1 MDPVLLSHIK
11 KINGPILVTGHTGFK
26 GTWLTMLLEQIGIE
40 VTGLSLQPEPE
51 SLYSRSHRSGRI
63 NEAFID
69 VRDSDAIFK
78 FIQSHKPK
86 IIIHLAAQ
94 PLVLDSYKNPK
105 YTFDVNVNGT
115 VNILDAAFKVR
126 STEVVLVSTTD
137 KVYEN
142 NGSNKSFSEKNPLKG
157 KDPYSA
163 SKVAV
168 ENVIFAWR
176 EIKKSNGGPRLLT
189 VRSGNV
195 IGGGDFSKDR
205 LIPDLIRSFTS
216 NSEMQVR
223 NPNSTRPW
231 QHVLDPL
238 FGYINMI
245 DNSLKGNDTDILNFG
260 PNGKSLTVKEVV
272 RIASDQWEGKN
283 RIKFYSER
291 GETEA
296 NTLKLNSKKARK
308 ILDWEPRWSQDEAII
323 ETINWWSD
331 VLSKKYT
338 ANERCSYEINKLFQ
352 YAQ

>member
-1 MDPVLLSHIK
+1 VDPAILPHIK
-11 KINGPILVTGHTGFK
+11 KINGPILITGHTGFK
-26 GTWLTMLLEQIGIE
+26 GTWLTILLEQIGIE
-40 VTGLSLQPEPE
+40 VTGLSLQPVPE
-51 SLYSRSHRSGRI
+51 SLYSRSSRLGKI

-78 FIQSHKPK
+78 FIDGHKPK

-94 PLVLDSYKNPK
+94 PLVLDSYKDPK
-105 YTFDVNVNGT
+105 YSFDVNVNGT
-115 VNILDAAFKVR
+115 VNVLDAAFKVR

-142 NGSNKSFSEKNPLKG
+142 NGSNKSFTEKDPLKG

-168 ENVIFAWR
+168 ENVVFAWR
-176 EIKKSNGGPRLLT
+176 EIKKLNGGPRLLT

-238 FGYINMI
+238 FGYMNMI
-245 DNSLKGNDTDILNFG
+245 DNSLKGNDTEILNFG

-272 RIASDQWEGKN
+272 RIASDKWEYKN
-283 RIKFYSER
+283 KIKFYSER
-291 GETEA
+291 GEIEA
-296 NTLKLNSKKARK
+296 ITLKLDSKKAK
-308 ILDWEPRWSQDEAII
+308 KVLNWTPRWSQKEAII

-331 VLSKKYT
+331 VLSKKCT
-338 ANERCSYEINKLFQ
+338 ANERCSYDINKLFHS
-352 YAQ
+352 AQ

>member
-1 MDPVLLSHIK
+1 MDLNLLSHIK
-11 KINGPILVTGHTGFK
+11 KINGPILITGHTGFK

-51 SLYSRSHRSGRI
+51 SLYSRSSRLGKI

-69 VRDSDAIFK
+69 VRDSDATFE
-78 FIQSHKPK
+78 FIKGHNPK

-94 PLVLDSYKNPK
+94 PLVLDSYKDPK
-105 YTFDVNVNGT
+105 YSFEVNVNGT
-115 VNILDAAFKVR
+115 VNILDAAFKMG
-126 STEVVLVSTTD
+126 SAEVILVSTTD

-142 NGSNKSFSEKNPLKG
+142 NGSNKSFSEKDRLKG

-163 SKVAV
+163 SKVAA

-176 EIKKSNGGPRLLT
+176 EIRKLNGGPRLLT

-205 LIPDLIRSFTS
+205 LIPDLIRSFIS

-238 FGYINMI
+238 IGYMNMI
-245 DNSLKGNDTDILNFG
+245 DKSLIGSDTEILNFG
-260 PNGKSLTVKEVV
+260 PSGKSLTVKEVV
-272 RIASDQWEGKN
+272 RIASDQWDGKN
-283 RIKFYSER
+283 KIKFYSES
-291 GETEA
+291 GATEA
-296 NTLKLNSKKARK
+296 TTLKLDSKKAK
-308 ILDWEPRWSQDEAII
+308 EVLNWKPRWSQEEAII

-338 ANERCSYEINKLFQ
+338 ASERCVYEINKLFNSGQ
-352 YAQ
+352 